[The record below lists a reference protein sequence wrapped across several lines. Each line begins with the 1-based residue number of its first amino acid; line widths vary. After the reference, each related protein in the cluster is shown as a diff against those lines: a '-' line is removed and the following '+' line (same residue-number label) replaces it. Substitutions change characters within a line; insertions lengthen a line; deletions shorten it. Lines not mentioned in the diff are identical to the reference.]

1 MFKFS
6 PIIANL
12 SKISAIKGSEE
23 IDLPTN
29 INTNSETFEANLFS
43 ILVSGDN
50 TESGGGTLKTIEDF
64 SRSKDLVNIFEK
76 MRNMDGKQIHRT
88 KSLVDYQDEDTPK
101 QQSIFERGNGIRMS
115 KTIKQMFKN
124 VVKYQMNALNCLEK
138 FYEAQVLKLE
148 TDRRRDLTLNPLCR
162 EYIIKFYNLQLQQLE
177 ERVYS
182 NLNYICRNRCSSCNT
197 AGNSSNCNGHHQAN
211 NSNNSQNNVLLNNSK
226 MAKMAQII
234 IQQQQQKASES
245 DEFKT
250 NFKRQFSLPYHCK
263 RPSVYINN
271 QLPPQPPNH
280 AIRLQMQ
287 QKYEERQAARKTG
300 KFTKQASNATST
312 NDSQKKYPQKRQHIN
327 ANNYSSNEML
337 NNSISNQNKTDTL
350 NKRQIKSTSSLHAIQ
365 AQENAMLP
373 PIASSSS
380 KQSFSFIKKQNK
392 MLTNGSLTLAKNS
405 LSKQASTSYLMNS
418 NEKNN
423 DFSSSS
429 SLFLTENNKNHHRL
443 SDSFKNLKFADQ
455 FFQPITSSPTQLRRH
470 THGADTKYFNFKN
483 SINRHLDLHEKDD
496 EDIENELVNITSSNH
511 NNKKRNSL
519 LILKETRV

>member
-1 MFKFS
+1 M
-6 PIIANL
+6 
-12 SKISAIKGSEE
+12 
-23 IDLPTN
+23 
-29 INTNSETFEANLFS
+29 
-43 ILVSGDN
+43 
-50 TESGGGTLKTIEDF
+50 
-64 SRSKDLVNIFEK
+64 FEK
-76 MRNMDGKQIHRT
+76 MRNMDGKQILRT
-88 KSLVDYQDEDTPK
+88 KSLVDYQHEEEETPK
-101 QQSIFERGNGIRMS
+101 RQPQKDKNDEYEAKFIRGNGIRMS

-162 EYIIKFYNLQLQQLE
+162 DYIIKFYNLQLQQLE

-182 NLNYICRNRCSSCNT
+182 NLNYICRNRCNNCNT
-197 AGNSSNCNGHHQAN
+197 AGNSSNCNGHHH
-211 NSNNSQNNVLLNNSK
+211 NNSQNNVLLNNSK

-234 IQQQQQKASES
+234 IQQQQQQKQQQKFSFES
-245 DEFKT
+245 DDGNQFNN

-263 RPSVYINN
+263 RPSVYINT

-287 QKYEERQAARKTG
+287 KNYEERQAARKNG
-300 KFTKQASNATST
+300 KFTKQASNVTSS
-312 NDSQKKYPQKRQHIN
+312 NDLLKKYPQKRQHLN

-337 NNSISNQNKTDTL
+337 NNSISNQTKTDTL
-350 NKRQIKSTSSLHAIQ
+350 TRRQIKSASSLHAIQ

-392 MLTNGSLTLAKNS
+392 MLTNGSLTVAKNS
-405 LSKQASTSYLMNS
+405 LSKQASSSYLMNS
-418 NEKNN
+418 IEKNN

-429 SLFLTENNKNHHRL
+429 SLFLADNNVNNNHHRL
-443 SDSFKNLKFADQ
+443 SDSFQNLKFADQ
-455 FFQPITSSPTQLRRH
+455 FFQPITSSPTQTRRH

-483 SINRHLDLHEKDD
+483 SIHRNLDLHENDD
-496 EDIENELVNITSSNH
+496 EDIENELANIGNTIN
-511 NNKKRNSL
+511 NNKKRCA
-519 LILKETRV
+519 LKETQV